1 MRFNVTCTTNYGQG
15 PSVTGIMVFKVNG
28 TFTG

>member
-1 MRFNVTCTTNYGQG
+1 MRFNVTCRPYGPG
-15 PSVTGIMVFKVNG
+15 PSATGIMVFKVNG